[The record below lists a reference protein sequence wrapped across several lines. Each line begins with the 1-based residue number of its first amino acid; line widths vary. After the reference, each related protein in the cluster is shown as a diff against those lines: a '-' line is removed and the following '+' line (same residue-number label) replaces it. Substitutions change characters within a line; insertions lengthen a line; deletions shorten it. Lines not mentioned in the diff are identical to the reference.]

1 MIHLITMIHGF
12 TVKYATKTVMGRGKT
27 FPPSD
32 SMQTRVF
39 DPQGQSSALRL
50 LFERVDGAVDGTARR
65 RDAEVM
71 MECVIQMRIGSK
83 EVKAACVGQSHSE
96 QSTVER

>member
-1 MIHLITMIHGF
+1 MTHGF
-12 TVKYATKTVMGRGKT
+12 TVKYVTKTIMGRGET

-39 DPQGQSSALRL
+39 DPQGQ
-50 LFERVDGAVDGTARR
+50 FERVDGTVEGTARR
-65 RDAEVM
+65 RDAEVVM
-71 MECVIQMRIGSK
+71 GCVIQMRIGSK
-83 EVKAACVGQSHSE
+83 EVKAACVGQCHSE